1 MNNIAQNN
9 ASLTQGPNQRIMWV
23 DILKGIAILLVVTG
37 HIPHP
42 GGDLHPARHLI
53 YSFHMGLFFLL
64 SEYTC
69 AFSFSRHPSIRLHL
83 QKRLLTVLLPY
94 IVWCVLSPLFF
105 CWREG
110 LEGYSLSGACLNI
123 LFPPGQLWFLP
134 CLFIMHLL
142 FVIYQLLHRVVPAK
156 GKSLCSALCVF
167 LLVYLN
173 HRYCMPLLQDHG
185 YGVSFLNPSF
195 SMSFFFAFGAM
206 LFYSKRSLSTIVRSE
221 TIAACS
227 LLAFALL
234 GLCYH
239 EVQPVY
245 ARIVTGFAACIVLL
259 KLFVPIDAA
268 KISATK
274 ASRWIFGQLI
284 FIGKN
289 TMVIFITSRLI
300 QPYYP
305 PLVSDPETAAFAVF
319 VCHLFAAI
327 IVSYACIGIRKAIN
341 TSRIMSLLLLGEI
354 SPPPVAQKNAQ

>member
-1 MNNIAQNN
+1 
-9 ASLTQGPNQRIMWV
+9 
-23 DILKGIAILLVVTG
+23 
-37 HIPHP
+37 
-42 GGDLHPARHLI
+42 
-53 YSFHMGLFFLL
+53 
-64 SEYTC
+64 
-69 AFSFSRHPSIRLHL
+69 
-83 QKRLLTVLLPY
+83 
-94 IVWCVLSPLFF
+94 
-105 CWREG
+105 
-110 LEGYSLSGACLNI
+110 
-123 LFPPGQLWFLP
+123 
-134 CLFIMHLL
+134 MHLL

-156 GKSLCSALCVF
+156 NKSLCSAFIVF

-221 TIAACS
+221 TLAACS

-239 EVQPVY
+239 EVHPVY

-259 KLFVPIDAA
+259 KLFVPIDAE

-354 SPPPVAQKNAQ
+354 SKPPVAQKNAQ